1 VTKKSDATKLPNE
14 RLAGRYAYVR
24 ELGRGASGRV
34 LLVADE
40 AADGA
45 QRAVKVVAAAE
56 AARLAWECDALAAIA
71 HPGLARVFELLRLDA
86 PVGAPFGLER
96 GTALLVEEYVAGR
109 PALELLETWRA
120 DDAKEREARVC
131 AIGEALARAL
141 AAVHAAGFVHGDVKP
156 ANVLV
161 PADAEEGPC
170 ARLVDLGVARAP
182 GLAAT
187 VSGSPAYFAPEAW
200 LGIASVRTDLFA
212 LGVTL
217 VELLGAG
224 PSHDAVPAGIAP
236 PLAALLVR
244 LRASAPEERPAS
256 AREVAAQLALLLPP
270 AAPATRTGRGKRAST
285 RTDAWLGAAV
295 SPAEGAMVL
304 ERLPL
309 VGAEAA
315 LTELAEALTDRGVVA
330 VCGPRGAGRSR
341 LVEEATRRVQ
351 RAHLLAGERARTFLT
366 SPTLPR
372 VAPPHDAVL
381 HVREASAD
389 DAPRAAALVRA
400 AAIDGT
406 ALTVVLELSEAPR
419 GMRTVALGPLGRE
432 DVRALLE
439 AAAAALGGLEDATD
453 RTARGRVTSA
463 ALDAALAASAGLA
476 GRLCRLLASAQGRG
490 ADPLRAATL
499 RALRPEAESELWRA
513 PEGDAERLAEAL
525 AVAGGALAAAEAAA
539 LLGGA
544 SLHLA
549 LRALEAL
556 GQATRGADARLVLR
570 RDVARAVAAGL
581 SDERRRALGRGL
593 LAASPRDGVVRAFA
607 QAACGAGD
615 EAEATLRE
623 ACATLRRRGEPEAVA
638 ALAETALQAFGP
650 RPSLLVALADA
661 HRALARYAEAEAL
674 LAASEDVACV
684 ALRAEIA
691 RLRGDAGG
699 ARILAARVRDD
710 GGAPAAT
717 RDAACA
723 LFARIAFDAQ
733 RRGDVAEDDAAWRLA
748 SEEARRLAG
757 SDASVLPATRARA
770 AEVLALDALARG
782 ETPEAADWADA
793 ALRSARTDGDRG
805 LEARATSL
813 LAAVAHARGDVRAAA
828 LESTRARELA
838 EAAGEAHAAASF
850 AVNAGLAR
858 LDLGEL
864 GPAVDALRDGARRLV
879 AIGRDVDAARAA
891 YNLANAAHLAGD
903 DELARVALAQASSL
917 GGADP
922 VLRAHVAMLR
932 ADAARR
938 REAHVEA
945 MAVLAAVHDVGDALP
960 AALRAALASRTA
972 IVASLNGDSA
982 TSSSRLLEAQRAAKA
997 AEQGAAYVEVALA
1010 ESAVALQAGEPP
1022 RALSAAR
1029 SAQGLAR
1036 DGSWESRV
1044 RAALALGE
1052 AADRAGDAP
1061 TSMAA
1066 LAASRALLDDAAS
1079 SLPLSSRAAFR
1090 AVPAHRHVLGRVD
1103 VPAATPSRT
1112 APSRGESGEDVRWR
1126 RLAGL
1131 AKRLGSEPQAARL
1144 VDVVLDAALELSG
1157 AERALLVV
1165 REQEG
1170 ALAVRGARGLVR
1182 RGNEGE
1188 GPGFSRSI
1196 AARVLDAATPL
1207 ATVDASADGRLDAA
1221 ASVHAL
1227 ALRSVVAVPLRTGD
1241 GADGVLYLDDRL
1253 RAGAFGA
1260 ADVAL
1265 LVDLADLASLALAN
1279 VESIRRE
1286 RRSAR
1291 RLERLRRT
1299 LAQTV
1304 ERQGVELVGLRRL
1317 GASAPLAGLVG
1328 ESEPMR
1334 RLAGLVERVA
1344 VAEVPVLVL
1353 GESGVGKE
1361 LVARAVHALSPRRE
1375 RPFVSENCGAIP
1387 EPLLEST
1394 LFGHVRG
1401 AFTGADRPRTGLFEA
1416 ADGGTLLLDEI
1427 GEMSPAMQTKLL
1439 RVLQEGEV
1447 RAVGGERTRKVD
1459 VRVIAAT
1466 HRDLEAMIRAGT
1478 FRQDLYYRLAVVSV
1492 SVPPLRE
1499 RPEDVAALVTHFV
1512 AKHARGRTLAVD
1524 RRALALL
1531 QAYAWPGNVRQLE
1544 NEVQRA
1550 LLLATD
1556 VVRPEH
1562 LSPALSGD
1570 KRDADA
1576 VDAPRDAL
1584 DLRGQTDALE
1594 RRLIRRA
1601 LAAHDTRAA
1610 AARALGVSRFGLQK
1624 MMRRLG
1630 IEGGEG

>member
-1 VTKKSDATKLPNE
+1 MPIE

-40 AADGA
+40 AAGGA
-45 QRAVKVVAAAE
+45 HRAVKVVAAAE

-96 GTALLVEEYVAGR
+96 GAALLVEEYVDGR
-109 PALELLETWRA
+109 PALEALETWRA
-120 DDAKEREARVC
+120 DDAAEREARVC
-131 AIGEALARAL
+131 AIGEAVARAL

-161 PADAEEGPC
+161 PVDAGDGPC

-182 GLAAT
+182 GTATT

-200 LGIASVRTDLFA
+200 LGVASARTDLFA

-224 PSHDAVPAGIAP
+224 PSHDVVPPGIAP
-236 PLAALLVR
+236 ALAALLVR
-244 LRASAPEERPAS
+244 LRAADPDERPAS
-256 AREVAAQLALLLPP
+256 AREVAAQLALLSPP
-270 AAPATRTGRGKRAST
+270 GTVATRTGRGKRAGA
-285 RTDAWLGAAV
+285 RADAWLGAAV

-304 ERLPL
+304 ARLPL

-315 LTELAEALTDRGVVA
+315 LTELAEALTSRGVVA

-351 RAHLLAGERARTFLT
+351 RARVLAGERARTFLT

-381 HVREASAD
+381 HVREASPD
-389 DAPRAAALVRA
+389 DAARATALVRA

-406 ALTVVLELSEAPR
+406 ELTVVLEVREAPR

-432 DVRALLE
+432 GVRAVLE
-439 AAAAALGGLEDATD
+439 AAAAALAGLEDATS
-453 RTARGRVTSA
+453 RAARGAVTSA
-463 ALDAALAASAGLA
+463 TVDAALTASAGLA
-476 GRLCRLLASAQGRG
+476 GRLCRLLALAQGRG
-490 ADPLRAATL
+490 ADPMRAATL
-499 RALRPEAESELWRA
+499 RALRPEAETDGWHA
-513 PEGDAERLAEAL
+513 PEGDAARLAEAL
-525 AVAGGALAAAEAAA
+525 AVAGGALAAADATA

-544 SLHLA
+544 ALRTA

-556 GQATRGADARLVLR
+556 GHATRGADARLVLR
-570 RDVARAVAAGL
+570 QDLVRVVFAGI
-581 SDERRRALGRGL
+581 SNDRRRAIGRAL
-593 LAASPRDGVVRAFA
+593 LAASPRDAVVRAFA
-607 QAACGAGD
+607 QAACGEGD
-615 EAEATLRE
+615 QAEATLRE
-623 ACATLRRRGEPEAVA
+623 ACAALRRRGEPEAVA
-638 ALAETALQAFGP
+638 ALAETATRVLGP
-650 RPSLLVALADA
+650 RPSLLAALADA
-661 HRALARYAEAEAL
+661 HRALARYTDAEAL
-674 LAASEDVACV
+674 LASVDDASCL

-691 RLRGDAGG
+691 RLRGDVEA
-699 ARILAARVRDD
+699 AQRLAARVRDD
-710 GGAPAAT
+710 ARTPVAA
-717 RDAACA
+717 RDAAGA
-723 LFARIAFDAQ
+723 LLARLALDAQ
-733 RRGDVAEDDAAWRLA
+733 RRGERVADGPAQRLA
-748 SEEARRLAG
+748 LEEARRLAE
-757 SDASVLPATRARA
+757 SVTSVLPATQARA

-782 ETPEAADWADA
+782 EAGEAADWADA
-793 ALRSARTDGDRG
+793 ALRGARAEGDRG
-805 LEARATSL
+805 NEARASAL

-864 GPAVDALRDGARRLV
+864 GAAIDALRDGARRLV

-903 DELARVALAQASSL
+903 DELARAALAQAASL

-945 MAVLAAVHDVGDALP
+945 MAALAAVQDVDDALP
-960 AALRAALASRTA
+960 AALRAALASRA
-972 IVASLNGDSA
+972 AVLASLNGDSA
-982 TSSSRLLEAQRAAKA
+982 SATSRLAGARRAAEMA
-997 AEQGAAYVEVALA
+997 DQDGARVEVALA
-1010 ESAVALQAGEPP
+1010 ESAVALQVGDASL
-1022 RALSAAR
+1022 ALSAAR
-1029 SAQGLAR
+1029 TADALAR
-1036 DGSWESRV
+1036 EASWESRL

-1052 AADRAGDAP
+1052 AADQAGDAS
-1061 TSMAA
+1061 TSAA
-1066 LAASRALLDDAAS
+1066 AITASRALLDDAAG
-1079 SLPLSSRAAFR
+1079 SLPLSARAAFR
-1090 AVPAHRHVLGRVD
+1090 AVPVHRRVLGRVE
-1103 VPAATPSRT
+1103 AAGVASSRGAT
-1112 APSRGESGEDVRWR
+1112 ARGESGEDVRWR

-1131 AKRLGSEPQAARL
+1131 AKRLGSEPQPARL

-1165 REQEG
+1165 REQDG
-1170 ALAVRGARGLVR
+1170 VLAVRGARGLVR
-1182 RGNEGE
+1182 RGSEGE

-1253 RAGAFGA
+1253 RAGAFGSG
-1260 ADVAL
+1260 DLAL

-1279 VESIRRE
+1279 VESMRRE

-1299 LAQTV
+1299 LAETV

-1361 LVARAVHALSPRRE
+1361 LVARAIHALSPRRE

-1401 AFTGADRPRTGLFEA
+1401 AFTGAERARTGLFEA

-1466 HRDLEAMIRAGT
+1466 HRDLETMIRAGT

-1512 AKHARGRTLAVD
+1512 EKHARGRTVAVD
-1524 RRALALL
+1524 RRALSLL

-1562 LSPALSGD
+1562 LSPALSGASG
-1570 KRDADA
+1570 DADA
-1576 VDAPRDAL
+1576 ADAPRDAL
-1584 DLRGQTDALE
+1584 DLRGHTDALE

-1601 LAAHDTRAA
+1601 LTEHETRAA